1 MAAIR
6 NKDETEQITEPSP
19 SNCAIP
25 ICSQGMDS
33 DSHSEHSGAASS
45 NKPSASNRPSP
56 ADLSRSNVIL
66 PSNTRDSSRM
76 TKCIDGIK
84 TSPRALDFKDK
95 RERGPAF
102 CLFRGHDHSQRLI
115 EEFDGLRNLQGE
127 EPLTLRI
134 MTFGVEPLH
143 PWHNNSASSSQ

>member
-1 MAAIR
+1 MAAIIS
-6 NKDETEQITEPSP
+6 KDDTEQITEGSP

-25 ICSQGMDS
+25 FGSQRMDS

-76 TKCIDGIK
+76 TKCIDGIT

-95 RERGPAF
+95 RERGPAS

-127 EPLTLRI
+127 EQLI
-134 MTFGVEPLH
+134 FE
-143 PWHNNSASSSQ
+143 A